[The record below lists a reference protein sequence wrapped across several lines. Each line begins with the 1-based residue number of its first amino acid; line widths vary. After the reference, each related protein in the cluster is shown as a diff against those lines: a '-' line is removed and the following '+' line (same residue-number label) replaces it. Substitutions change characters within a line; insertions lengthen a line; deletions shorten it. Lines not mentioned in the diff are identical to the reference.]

1 MPRLADAVFEFI
13 ENQKINKVFLLPG
26 GGAMHLVDAVSRRQN
41 LDFVAVHHEQA
52 AGIAAEYYSRIKSKV
67 GVALVTTG
75 PGATNVITPFVGAW
89 IESIPILVISG
100 QVKSKDLMKKSDKI
114 RQSGVQEVDI
124 VPMVKIALN
133 SQ

>member
-13 ENQKINKVFLLPG
+13 QNQKIDKVFLLPG

-100 QVKSKDLMKKSDKI
+100 QVKSKDLMKKAI
-114 RQSGVQEVDI
+114 RFDNLVFKKLILSLWL
-124 VPMVKIALN
+124 KIARNL
-133 SQ
+133 Q

>member
-1 MPRLADAVFEFI
+1 MGQCI
-13 ENQKINKVFLLPG
+13 
-26 GGAMHLVDAVSRRQN
+26 LVDAVSKKQN
-41 LDFVAVHHEQA
+41 IDFVAVHHEQA

-100 QVKSKDLMKKSDKI
+100 QVKSKDLMKKKTKLGNQVFKKLI
-114 RQSGVQEVDI
+114 LF
-124 VPMVKIALN
+124 PW
-133 SQ
+133 